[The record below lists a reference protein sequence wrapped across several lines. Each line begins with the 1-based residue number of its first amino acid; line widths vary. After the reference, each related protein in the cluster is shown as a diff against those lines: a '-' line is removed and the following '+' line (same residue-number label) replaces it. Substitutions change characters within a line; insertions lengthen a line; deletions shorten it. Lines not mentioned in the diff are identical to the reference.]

1 MMPLGVSGKIS
12 RTASAIFSSG
22 TRPVPKVSTM
32 TETGSAT
39 PIA

>member
-1 MMPLGVSGKIS
+1 MMPLGVSLKFA
-12 RTASAIFSSG
+12 RTLSLIFSSA
-22 TRPVPKVSTM
+22 TVQVPNVSIR